1 MLVHYKGWAVNRDN
15 LGTRGEEKNGS
26 LGARLN
32 LLRPLT
38 RVLKGTEMF
47 LMRRPADLIYG
58 VLKKT

>member
-1 MLVHYKGWAVNRDN
+1 VII
-15 LGTRGEEKNGS
+15 LGHGEKKKNGS